1 MFEKDFGDYHRF
13 EVPMLS
19 AGNSRVMDF
28 SMSQLSSS
36 TTVQSLYNEKTDNID
51 EIVDNTEDN
60 TVSEGS
66 LLKVS

>member
-1 MFEKDFGDYHRF
+1 MFEKDTRF

-28 SMSQLSSS
+28 SMSQLSSF
-36 TTVQSLYNEKTDNID
+36 TTVQSLYNEKADNID
-51 EIVDNTEDN
+51 EIVDNGEEN